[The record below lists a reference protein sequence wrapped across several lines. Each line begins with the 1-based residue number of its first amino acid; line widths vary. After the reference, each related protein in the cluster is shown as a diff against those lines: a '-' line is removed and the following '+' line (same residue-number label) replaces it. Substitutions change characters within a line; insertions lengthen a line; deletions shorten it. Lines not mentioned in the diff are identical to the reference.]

1 MRKRFVSNAGSI
13 PEANISVARV
23 VRVGRTLGP
32 YACLDAR

>member
-13 PEANISVARV
+13 PEANISAARV
-23 VRVGRTLGP
+23 VGRTLGP